1 MATEFND
8 TTENLSDNRA
18 LVRSVP
24 PDEAESTATT
34 NTDFRQQAQAYGQQA
49 VDVFNR
55 AKSSAT
61 EYIGQAGDK
70 LKDLQNKDVSQIAEE
85 AKDFA
90 RRKPVQAIA
99 ITAAAGVILGLILG
113 RRR

>member
-34 NTDFRQQAQAYGQQA
+34 NTDFRQQAQAYG
-49 VDVFNR
+49 
-55 AKSSAT
+55 
-61 EYIGQAGDK
+61 
-70 LKDLQNKDVSQIAEE
+70 
-85 AKDFA
+85 
-90 RRKPVQAIA
+90 KPVQAIA